1 MFNKMPKTVVL
12 SLGGS
17 LIIPDNIDINFLK
30 DFKSII
36 EKYIK
41 TGFKFIIIC
50 GGGKLARDMQQ
61 AASKLADIDNEALDW
76 LGIYATRLNAQLI
89 KTIFKN
95 NAEDAVSDNPNE
107 KINFKKSILVASGW
121 LPGWSTDYDAIL
133 LAKNLGVKEIINLS
147 NVEYVCD
154 KDPKE
159 YKDAKK
165 IERMG
170 WSDYQKL
177 ISDKWRAGMNAPFY
191 PLAAK
196 EAQKSGI
203 KVSIMGKDLRNFEN
217 MLKGKKF
224 KGTVIE

>member
-1 MFNKMPKTVVL
+1 MAKKVL
-12 SLGGS
+12 
-17 LIIPDNIDINFLK
+17 I
-30 DFKSII
+30 
-36 EKYIK
+36 
-41 TGFKFIIIC
+41 
-50 GGGKLARDMQQ
+50 
-61 AASKLADIDNEALDW
+61 
-76 LGIYATRLNAQLI
+76 
-89 KTIFKN
+89 
-95 NAEDAVSDNPNE
+95 
-107 KINFKKSILVASGW
+107 ASGW
-121 LPGWSTDYDAIL
+121 IPGWSTDYDAIL

-147 NVEYVCD
+147 NVEYDCD

-177 ISDKWRAGMNAPFY
+177 ISDKWRAGMNAPFD
-191 PLAAK
+191 PVAAK